1 MAVSAD
7 GQNKGHSMR
16 VADARLLQQKS
27 GHCARTRDGCKACS
41 GRGQQQHAC
50 GWKKKP
56 SRDDTTERRQEKAR
70 RGKTR
75 TCSRGV
81 GWQGS
86 AQNNRGETEESVANN
101 RDTLVLL
108 VGDES
113 AEMEG
118 LEGTDQGATLC
129 EVPSSLVAEER
140 R

>member
-1 MAVSAD
+1 MRDCCSKNRDTVLEGGTGA
-7 GQNKGHSMR
+7 KR
-16 VADARLLQQKS
+16 VAGAGSSNTRVGGKKS
-27 GHCARTRDGCKACS
+27 PVVMTRP
-41 GRGQQQHAC
+41 RGDRR
-50 GWKKKP
+50 K
-56 SRDDTTERRQEKAR
+56 RDE
-70 RGKTR
+70 GKTR